1 MLDWFSSFWDVLVS
15 MFLIFLWIG
24 ALFALFAV
32 IMDLF
37 RDRSLKTW
45 QKVVWFIVL
54 LLLPFLGTL
63 IYLIARGGGMAD
75 RSAAQARRVQAA
87 QEEYIREAAGT
98 GSSAA
103 SEIERA
109 KALLD
114 AGTITPEEYATLK
127 AKALA

>member
-1 MLDWFSSFWDVLVS
+1 MLDWFSSFWDLLVS
-15 MFLIFLWIG
+15 MLLIFLWIG

-63 IYLIARGGGMAD
+63 IYLIARGNGMAD

-98 GSSAA
+98 SSSAA